1 MGLFFNKRV
10 KVGKRSSL
18 NFSKRGVS
26 ASYRVGPFSFSTRG
40 RKSLR
45 LGKGFFW
52 RF

>member
-26 ASYRVGPFSFSTRG
+26 ASYRVGPFSFSTSG

>member
-10 KVGKRSSL
+10 KVGKRGSV

-26 ASYRVGPFSFSTRG
+26 GSYRVGPFSFSSRG
-40 RKSLR
+40 RKSVR
-45 LGKGFFW
+45 LGKGISW